1 MQEKRTSGLRLVDSA
16 LKARSSNAGGAPGAL
31 ARPPSC
37 WTGETPVAPLPL
49 LYSDP
54 VLPEPS
60 SIRSLFLAGPAG
72 RLEALLNAG
81 SRDATHAA
89 VVCHPHPLYGGTLH
103 NKVVFHAM
111 KALNSF
117 GFPVLRFNFRGT
129 GLSEGEHSSGIGE
142 VEDVRAA
149 LDWLEREFTLPVI
162 FAGFSFG
169 AVVGL
174 RAAYTDDRVNALIA
188 LGLPAVAVEDR
199 NEDRLYDFE
208 FLRAC
213 AKPKLF
219 VSGSR
224 DQFGPPGKL
233 EALVS
238 TFADPK
244 KLVRIEAGDHFFEGR
259 LREMREAIEM
269 WVKENTKIVAD

>member
-1 MQEKRTSGLRLVDSA
+1 MPHEAAV
-16 LKARSSNAGGAPGAL
+16 
-31 ARPPSC
+31 
-37 WTGETPVAPLPL
+37 
-49 LYSDP
+49 
-54 VLPEPS
+54 
-60 SIRSLFLAGPAG
+60 IRSLFVAGPAG

-81 SRDATHAA
+81 SPTTSHAA
-89 VVCHPHPLYGGTLH
+89 IVCHPHPLYGGTLH

-129 GLSEGEHSSGIGE
+129 GLSEGEHAHGVGE
-142 VEDVRAA
+142 IEDVRAA
-149 LDWLEREFTLPVI
+149 LDWLDQEFTLPVI

-169 AVVGL
+169 AAVGS
-174 RAAYTDDRVNALIA
+174 RAAYDDNRVRALIA
-188 LGLPAVAVEDR
+188 LGLPAVAVADR
-199 NEDRLYDFE
+199 KDDRIYDFE
-208 FLRAC
+208 FMRSC
-213 AKPKLF
+213 TKPKLF

-233 EALVS
+233 EALVN

-259 LREMREAIEM
+259 LKEMRGAIEE
-269 WVKENTKIVAD
+269 WLREIVSAPAVSA

>member
-1 MQEKRTSGLRLVDSA
+1 M
-16 LKARSSNAGGAPGAL
+16 
-31 ARPPSC
+31 PPEAS
-37 WTGETPVAPLPL
+37 T
-49 LYSDP
+49 
-54 VLPEPS
+54 
-60 SIRSLFLAGPAG
+60 IRSLFLTGPAG

-81 SRDATHAA
+81 SPTAHAA
-89 VVCHPHPLYGGTLH
+89 LVCHPHPLYGGTLH

-111 KALNSF
+111 KALNGF

-129 GLSEGEHSSGIGE
+129 GLSEGEHAGGIGE
-142 VEDVRAA
+142 AEDVRAS

-169 AVVGL
+169 AAVGL
-174 RAAYTDDRVNALIA
+174 RAAYSDDRVRALIA
-188 LGLPAVAVEDR
+188 LGLPAAPVEDR
-199 NEDRLYDFE
+199 IEDRVYDFE
-208 FLRAC
+208 FLREC
-213 AKPKLF
+213 VKPKLF

-224 DQFGPPGKL
+224 DQFGPAGKL
-233 EALVS
+233 EALVH

-269 WVKENTKIVAD
+269 WVREITTTR